1 MYKQNLDPEI
11 FISYLSVALNFLA
24 VWKFLKKV
32 FLVKIPEKELGY
44 FYVFFFSLSKISY
57 ILKGL
62 ERIRTEDNT
71 TLKLL

>member
-44 FYVFFFSLSKISY
+44 FYVFFFHH
-57 ILKGL
+57 
-62 ERIRTEDNT
+62 
-71 TLKLL
+71 